1 MRKRVRQKSSLG
13 GERVSNT
20 DKPAVAMT
28 LTRRTAI
35 KVAGGLVATPAVLR
49 VVPANAQS
57 AAI

>member
-1 MRKRVRQKSSLG
+1 M
-13 GERVSNT
+13 SNT
-20 DKPAVAMT
+20 ETPAVAMT